1 MKTVLGIVIL
11 TIVVVG
17 LIIVGPIFTIWSLNT
32 LFNLGIPVD
41 MSTWLAVSW
50 LTLVTV
56 GNLTSAIK
64 NTKD

>member
-11 TIVVVG
+11 AIVVVG

-64 NTKD
+64 NNKD